1 LKKKRYIN
9 DEVLK
14 FKMLMNKIYVLDN
27 CLISYFKQFDQFF
40 LAKVYEWIDMIW
52 KTQVVDS

>member
-1 LKKKRYIN
+1 LKKKRYIY

-14 FKMLMNKIYVLDN
+14 FKMLRIKIYVLDN

-40 LAKVYEWIDMIW
+40 LAKVYEWIGMENPSGW
-52 KTQVVDS
+52 